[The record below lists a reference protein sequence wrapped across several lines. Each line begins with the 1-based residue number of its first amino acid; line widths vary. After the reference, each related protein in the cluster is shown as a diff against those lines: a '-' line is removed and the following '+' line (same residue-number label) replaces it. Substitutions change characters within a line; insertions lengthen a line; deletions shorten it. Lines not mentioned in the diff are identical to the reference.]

1 MDDIHVAG
9 LASRIT
15 NKNLN
20 SALSPFAYPFAP
32 MSLGLFDADPSRIL
46 SILHHQTMLA
56 EEALRYLF
64 FLLLIFIIKSCIE

>member
-1 MDDIHVAG
+1 MDDAHMTGI
-9 LASRIT
+9 ASRLT

-32 MSLGLFDADPSRIL
+32 IGLGLFDTDPSRIL

-56 EEALRYLF
+56 EEALR
-64 FLLLIFIIKSCIE
+64 